1 MRYASAPKPLRS
13 IANALRSRRSN
24 LDDMSDYMRRDIG
37 LIDGRPALCRG
48 GFAEA
53 DARSR
58 SFDRLAMTP
67 YAS

>member
-1 MRYASAPKPLRS
+1 MRYIHAGKTIRS
-13 IANALRSRRSN
+13 IANALRSRRFN
-24 LDDMSDYMRRDIG
+24 IDDMSDYMRRDIG
-37 LIDGRPALCRG
+37 LVDGRPTLCRG